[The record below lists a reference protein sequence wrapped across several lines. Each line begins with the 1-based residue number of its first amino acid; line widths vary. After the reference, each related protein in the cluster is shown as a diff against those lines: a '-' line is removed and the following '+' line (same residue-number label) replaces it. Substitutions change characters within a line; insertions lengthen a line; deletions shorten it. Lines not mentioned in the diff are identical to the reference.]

1 MNFLFVQEEN
11 IFYYHKTT
19 KREIYELA
27 EAEHPD
33 SDDILFWNDNGEI
46 TETKIANVIFNI
58 DDEWVT
64 PPQSSGLLGWT
75 YRAMLLEKAL
85 LKERIIH
92 KSEILN
98 ASEITLINSVRGK
111 FTAQLI

>member
-1 MNFLFVQEEN
+1 MG
-11 IFYYHKTT
+11 YPTT
-19 KREIYELA
+19 IKW
-27 EAEHPD
+27 P
-33 SDDILFWNDNGEI
+33 
-46 TETKIANVIFNI
+46 
-58 DDEWVT
+58 
-64 PPQSSGLLGWT
+64 LGGT